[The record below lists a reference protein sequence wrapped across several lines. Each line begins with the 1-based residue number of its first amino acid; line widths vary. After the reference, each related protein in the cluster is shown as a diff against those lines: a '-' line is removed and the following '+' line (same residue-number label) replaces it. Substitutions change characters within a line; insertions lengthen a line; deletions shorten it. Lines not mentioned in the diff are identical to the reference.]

1 MSKNK
6 SFLDF
11 LSENRFI
18 HIIFSIILGLL
29 VGALFLVV
37 MGLRVDVVYGKLI
50 ESVTN
55 IKGFSNVVVYAIPY
69 IVVGLS
75 VAFSFRTGVFNIGA
89 EGQFVMGTMGAA
101 VVGILLPDLP
111 SAILVPLCFVAAMAA
126 GAFWGNASTLLQM
139 VSFQSFLWLSS
150 FPVYV
155 YATLLCPFIC

>member
-55 IKGFSNVVVYAIPY
+55 IKGFPTWWSMPY
-69 IVVGLS
+69 PTS
-75 VAFSFRTGVFNIGA
+75 W
-89 EGQFVMGTMGAA
+89 
-101 VVGILLPDLP
+101 
-111 SAILVPLCFVAAMAA
+111 SA
-126 GAFWGNASTLLQM
+126 
-139 VSFQSFLWLSS
+139 
-150 FPVYV
+150 
-155 YATLLCPFIC
+155 CP